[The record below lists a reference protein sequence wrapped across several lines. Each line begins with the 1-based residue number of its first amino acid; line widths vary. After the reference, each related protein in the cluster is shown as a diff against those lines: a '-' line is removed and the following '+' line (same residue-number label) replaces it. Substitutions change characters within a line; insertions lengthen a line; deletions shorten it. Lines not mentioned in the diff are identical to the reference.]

1 MTESIVGRGWTFPPK
16 IDAQGG
22 LALTSEISELEQA
35 IQIILSTSPGQRVM
49 RPTFGCR
56 LQELVFAPNDSRT
69 AAQARRF
76 VEEALGMWEPRI
88 RVTEVKIGPDPDA
101 ANRLL
106 IAIEYEL
113 KSTHDRRSLV
123 YPFYLIPEE

>member
-1 MTESIVGRGWTFPPK
+1 MTESIVGRGWTFPPT

-35 IQIILSTSPGQRVM
+35 IQII
-49 RPTFGCR
+49 
-56 LQELVFAPNDSRT
+56 
-69 AAQARRF
+69 

-88 RVTEVKIGPDPDA
+88 RVTEVNIGPDPDA
-101 ANRLL
+101 DNRLL

-113 KSTHDRRSLV
+113 KSTHDKRSLV